1 MPLGAVDDMTIRNL
15 DFLFRPKSVALF
27 GASDKLQSIGGTVM
41 RNLLD
46 GGYAGP
52 IMAVSASGDSVA
64 GVPAYRDAAALPQ
77 APELALICGEAGE
90 IPSLIRELGKRGTK
104 AAVVLTGGFNL
115 PEQPQMP
122 TPRQALLEAARPYML
137 RVLGPNSMGLL
148 VPAIGLNA
156 SFTGIPALRGDVAFV
171 SQSGTLA
178 AAALD
183 WAGSRDI
190 GFSHVI
196 ALGDAADVDVADVL
210 DYLGTDPHTRAIL
223 LYVEAVSGG
232 RKFLSA
238 ARATARNKPL
248 IVLKS
253 ARTPEGAQVARRH
266 TGADAGADDVCDA
279 AFRRAGML
287 RVDSIA
293 GLFAAAETLHRAR
306 PIYRD
311 GLVILTNA
319 AGPGVVAT
327 DALVSA
333 GGRLAELS
341 EQTIAVL
348 NGMLPPAW
356 QRTNPV
362 DVGGDATAARY
373 AQALKALLDDPAAGS
388 ILLIHGPTGVVPG
401 TEIAQACAQIAR
413 RSMRNVLAC
422 WLGERQAREAMRIL
436 QDTDIP
442 CYEMPE
448 AAVHA
453 FLQIVTHRR
462 NQETLHEAPDSRHAE
477 FSPDEAAV
485 RRLLH
490 EVLRVNRARLTEP
503 DAKAVLAAYGI
514 PVVDTFAA
522 ADEEE
527 AVRVAQRLGYPIA
540 LKMLSPE
547 IEHRAELDGI
557 RLNLESADEV
567 RRAAR
572 DVARVLREVRS
583 DASIEGFAVQ
593 RMFGRRGAASQ
604 RLLYSKLAVRV
615 DVDGIFGPVM
625 RVAPAGLGASP
636 AAVGLIPLN
645 QALARDLVSRAHILG
660 RDGTS
665 EGEPHVDLGALCL
678 CLARVSQLIADH
690 PEIVA
695 LEIDPLIAGE
705 SGVIALDA
713 RIRVA
718 PATATGA
725 GRLAIPPYPAE
736 LEQHLELRGRKML
749 LRPVRPED
757 ASAYAQFIART
768 EAPDIRYRFFRLVR
782 NLPVKDLARYTQ
794 IDYDREMAFV
804 AAAAQDGAEE
814 ILGEVR
820 IVADPRGTS
829 AEFAI
834 LVRSDTQGLG
844 LGRALMRK
852 IIEYCRKRGFAELT
866 GQILPENRGMI
877 ALAEH
882 SGMEVKLIVGEGI
895 ALARMA
901 LQAGEHPG
909 ASMS

>member
-1 MPLGAVDDMTIRNL
+1 MTIRNL
-15 DFLFRPKSVALF
+15 DFLLRPKSVALF
-27 GASDKLQSIGGTVM
+27 GASDEVQSIGGTVM
-41 RNLLD
+41 RNLLEA
-46 GGYAGP
+46 GYAGP
-52 IMAVSASGDSVA
+52 IMPVSAAGDSVA
-64 GVPAYRDAAALPQ
+64 GVPAYRDTAALPQ
-77 APELALICGEAGE
+77 APDLALICGEAGE
-90 IPSLIRELGKRGTK
+90 IPALVHELGTRGTR
-104 AAVVLTGGFNL
+104 AVVVLTGGFNVR
-115 PEQPQMP
+115 EQPQ
-122 TPRQALLEAARPYML
+122 TKTLRQALLEAARPHML
-137 RVLGPNSMGLL
+137 RVLGPNSMGLQ
-148 VPAIGLNA
+148 VPAIRLNA
-156 SFTGIPALRGDVAFV
+156 SFAGTAALKGDIAFV
-171 SQSGTLA
+171 SQSGTLT

-183 WAGSRDI
+183 WAGARDI

-210 DYLGTDPHTRAIL
+210 DYLGSDPYTHAIL
-223 LYVEAVSGG
+223 LYIEAVSAG

-253 ARTPEGAQVARRH
+253 GRTAEGARVAVRH

-311 GLVILTNA
+311 GLAILTNA

-333 GGRLAELS
+333 GGKLAEIS
-341 EQTIAVL
+341 QQTVDTL
-348 NGMLPPAW
+348 DRLLPAAW
-356 QRTNPV
+356 LHINPV
-362 DVGGDATAARY
+362 DVGGDATATRY
-373 AQALKALLDDPAAGS
+373 AQALKALLDDPGVGS
-388 ILLIHGPTGVVPG
+388 ILLIHGPTGVVPA
-401 TEIAQACAQIAR
+401 TEIAQACADVAR
-413 RSMRNVLAC
+413 RNMRNVLAC
-422 WLGERQAREAMRIL
+422 WLGDRRAREAMRIL
-436 QDTDIP
+436 QEADVP

-448 AAVHA
+448 AAVQA
-453 FLQIVTHRR
+453 FLQIVTHRQ
-462 NQETLHEAPDSRHAE
+462 NQETLYEAPDSRQAE

-485 RRLLH
+485 SRLLR
-490 EVLRVNRARLTEP
+490 EVLSSNRARLTEP

-514 PVVDTFAA
+514 PVVDTFPAV
-522 ADEEE
+522 DEDE
-527 AVRVAQRLGYPIA
+527 AVKVAERLGYPVA
-540 LKMLSPE
+540 LKILSPE

-557 RLNLESADEV
+557 RLNLESEEEV

-583 DASIEGFAVQ
+583 DASLEGFAVQ
-593 RMFGRRGAASQ
+593 RMFKQPGAAGLRRFS
-604 RLLYSKLAVRV
+604 RKLAVRV
-615 DVDGIFGPVM
+615 EEDGIFGPVM
-625 RVAPAGLGASP
+625 RLAPSDVGTGSVV
-636 AAVGLIPLN
+636 AAVGLIPVN
-645 QALARDLVSRAHILG
+645 QALARDLVSRAHVLG
-660 RDGTS
+660 RDGPS
-665 EGEPHVDLGALCL
+665 AGEPQIDVGALCL

-705 SGVIALDA
+705 TGVIALDA

-718 PATATGA
+718 PARTTGA
-725 GRLAIPPYPAE
+725 ARLAISPYPAE
-736 LEQHLELRGRKML
+736 LEQHVELRGRKLL
-749 LRPVRPED
+749 LRPIRPED
-757 ASAYAQFIART
+757 ATAYAEFITRT
-768 EAPDIRYRFFRLVR
+768 EAPDIRYRFFRMVR
-782 NLPVKDLARYTQ
+782 NLPAKDLARYTQ

-804 AAAAQDGAEE
+804 ATLHEDEIEQ

-820 IVADPRGTS
+820 IVADPQGTS

-844 LGRALMRK
+844 LGRTLMHK
-852 IIEYCRKRGFAELT
+852 IIDYCRNRGFAELV

-895 ALARMA
+895 ASARMVF
-901 LQAGEHPG
+901 QPREAGTT
-909 ASMS
+909 AA